1 MSSKRS
7 LGKKFLLSVGSVV
20 TMTIL
25 LLFAFIFWQSEQAIM
40 DQVDQQSRALLQ
52 QVVITR
58 AWVADH
64 GGVHLKKGPGV
75 EENPYLPGTTVVD
88 TKGTAYVFHNP
99 AYVTRILSGYAE
111 KQGIYRF
118 HITSLKPMNPIN
130 APTTFEENALKEFE
144 RKTFEKSRDGVAT
157 IISEQGKRF
166 YQRTIPLRMERPC
179 LTCHEKQGY
188 REGEIRGGLSV
199 MIPMAR
205 TDAALMR
212 NWIVLVVGGFLILGS
227 VGISLYVLL
236 QKVVLAPVGHLH
248 QVALQLLAGD
258 YSAKAALE
266 TGDELE
272 GLGKAFNAMTK
283 HIIDSFGAMVKTLA
297 SAIEARD
304 PYTAGHVERVS
315 KFVKVI
321 AEEMG
326 MEPKLMHQIVLGAVL
341 HDIGKI
347 GVPDDILRKQG
358 SLDDEEIEAMRSH
371 VAKGAVIVSSA
382 SDFPPSIQ
390 SAVFSHHERFDGT
403 GYTQRLKGE
412 EIPIGDRIIAVADT
426 LDAMT
431 SDRPY
436 RKGMLW
442 EKAIAEIKELAGTQ
456 FDPEVVKAFSRAY
469 KKGLISENG

>member
-1 MSSKRS
+1 MTAKRS

-20 TMTIL
+20 TLTVL

-40 DQVDQQSRALLQ
+40 DQIDQQSRALLQ
-52 QVVITR
+52 QVVISR

-64 GGVHLKKGPGV
+64 GGVYLKKGPGV

-99 AYVTRILSGYAE
+99 AYVTRILSDYAE
-111 KQGIYRF
+111 KQGLYRF
-118 HITSLKPMNPIN
+118 HITSLKPINPIN
-130 APTTFEENALKEFE
+130 APTTFEEKSLREFE
-144 RKTFEKSRDGVAT
+144 RKTFEKSRDGVASV
-157 IISEQGKRF
+157 ISDQGKRF
-166 YQRTIPLRMERPC
+166 YQRTIPLRVEHRC
-179 LTCHEKQGY
+179 LQCHEKQGY

-212 NWIVLVVGGFLILGS
+212 NWIALVVGGCVILGS

-236 QKVVLAPVGHLH
+236 HKVVLAPVGHLH
-248 QVALQLLAGD
+248 QVALQLLSGD

-272 GLGKAFNAMTK
+272 GLAKALNAMTK

-315 KFVKVI
+315 KFAKVI
-321 AEEMG
+321 AEELG
-326 MEPKLMHQIVLGAVL
+326 IEPKLMHQIVLGAVL

-347 GVPDDILRKQG
+347 GVPDDILLKQG
-358 SLDDEEIEAMRSH
+358 TLDVAESATMRSH
-371 VAKGAVIVSSA
+371 VDKGAEIVSSA
-382 SDFPPSIQ
+382 TDFSPSVQ

-403 GYTQRLKGE
+403 GYTQSLKGE
-412 EIPIGDRIIAVADT
+412 EIPIEDRIIAVADT
-426 LDAMT
+426 FDAMT

-436 RKGMLW
+436 RKGMSP
-442 EKAIAEIKELAGTQ
+442 EKAIVEIRKLAGTQ
-456 FDPEVVKAFSRAY
+456 FDPGVVAAFTRAY
-469 KKGLISENG
+469 EKGMIGGKG